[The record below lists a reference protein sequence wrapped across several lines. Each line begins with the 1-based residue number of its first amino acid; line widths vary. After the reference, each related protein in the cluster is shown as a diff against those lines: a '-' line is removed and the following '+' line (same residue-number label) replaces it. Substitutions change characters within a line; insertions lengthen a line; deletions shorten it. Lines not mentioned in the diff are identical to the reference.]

1 MLDFEAVKELLG
13 GLLLRPCLVGAFAFL
28 GAGVLGCLCGFCR
41 KHLVGLWLR
50 SRSQFVALV
59 IAAGIATGVAQKTTN
74 NVPPNLN
81 SPLPQMMQG
90 VISQAGF
97 VGEGNLVNPVQTSLD
112 DIARGYRQES
122 MTTNLEP
129 FAEMPSNAVEYARW
143 SLRGGFAADFALHL
157 SNFVFPVGTNH
168 VSRFDVLSG
177 GAVEPLPR
185 GTSAAIYA
193 AREQA
198 SLVPGVSRFWSADAD
213 DGAKVLRWDR
223 VFAGRDSTGEY
234 TAEMRLFQNGD
245 FTTRS
250 NEVET
255 AYRRVNPDDWDDD
268 GIANERDANPTSYDG
283 DFFGVANALPS
294 NANMN
299 AYYWLD
305 LSVTGLLDC
314 ATIRVTCDGPSDLGD
329 HLIVARTNEVC
340 HVPLLAGATYAVVS
354 DLPIDYSAVS
364 TEHAEIVTNSE
375 NRLTVSLPL
384 ELYFERVQMRSGGG
398 SGDALTANYALHSS
412 PIDVGASLAS
422 LSGGCCSCETNAF
435 GFAWLCSEN
444 CLCDGEH
451 RLYAVAAWDGYCR
464 AFSWHGPCSCTMY
477 EPEPSTFTGDGI
489 SLSIEMPSTFI
500 ANDDDDND
508 NGLVDAEPPFADKD
522 DEITEGHVSF
532 SSILPTSG
540 AVKLQRL
547 TGLEQ
552 DTNGTRRVYAD
563 KNGLSPVDEGHE
575 YAVSGSSSLERD
587 FFVNPAVTSSHYQ
600 DGRARVL
607 WKPNSGACTSVSKR
621 FTIVEPTA
629 EPITDESWSLAD
641 FAGDGRL
648 HSYLYN
654 PCAVV
659 VGKTATFKVDVLPE
673 DYPDSKIIWTTNMCE
688 GAVNFVGSNVN
699 TGRVVTV
706 EGVSTGDVFLM
717 VQFGDA
723 ESPRPA
729 FFAKVVQPMTV
740 RLRAWVVGD
749 EMAWARTQSE
759 IRDLVAEA
767 DDIYEQAGVNVEL
780 IEPIV
785 FTNIEAAYN
794 VTYNESRPGKLTKE
808 QLVGLNVDTGA
819 LECYFVNGF
828 VDAPQ
833 VLGINCASGM
843 VMTAGADGR
852 TLAHEIGHAL
862 GMEDIYASNVGA
874 TNETVSLKSI
884 SATERPKCVF
894 MESDWNLGCDGH
906 GDGGCRFYGKHVFLR
921 DIFDRMLM
929 NGERHTSSGGRDIT
943 MGDIHGV
950 SYTGVGVF
958 DSDWKIG
965 LAPVGFFTNV
975 DRGTSPVHQ

>member
-1 MLDFEAVKELLG
+1 ML
-13 GLLLRPCLVGAFAFL
+13 LVL
-28 GAGVLGCLCGFCR
+28 
-41 KHLVGLWLR
+41 
-50 SRSQFVALV
+50 
-59 IAAGIATGVAQKTTN
+59 
-74 NVPPNLN
+74 
-81 SPLPQMMQG
+81 
-90 VISQAGF
+90 
-97 VGEGNLVNPVQTSLD
+97 
-112 DIARGYRQES
+112 
-122 MTTNLEP
+122 
-129 FAEMPSNAVEYARW
+129 
-143 SLRGGFAADFALHL
+143 
-157 SNFVFPVGTNH
+157 FP
-168 VSRFDVLSG
+168 
-177 GAVEPLPR
+177 
-185 GTSAAIYA
+185 
-193 AREQA
+193 
-198 SLVPGVSRFWSADAD
+198 
-213 DGAKVLRWDR
+213 DG
-223 VFAGRDSTGEY
+223 DSI
-234 TAEMRLFQNGD
+234 
-245 FTTRS
+245 TRS

-255 AYRRVNPDDWDDD
+255 IFRRVNPDDWDDD
-268 GIANERDANPTSYDG
+268 GIHNERDASPTSCAG
-283 DFFGVANALPS
+283 DFFGVANSLPP
-294 NANMN
+294 NANSD
-299 AYYWLD
+299 AYYLLD
-305 LSVTGLLDC
+305 LSVTGVLGI

-329 HLIVARTNEVC
+329 HLIVARTNQVC
-340 HVPLLAGATYAVVS
+340 HIPLLAGATYAVDS
-354 DLPIDYSAVS
+354 NLPIDCSAVS
-364 TEHAEIVTNSE
+364 TEYAEIVTNAESC
-375 NRLTVSLPL
+375 LTVSLPL
-384 ELYFERVQMRSGGG
+384 EFAFERVQMRSCGG

-412 PIDVGASLAS
+412 PIDVGASLGS

-435 GFAWLCSEN
+435 GFTGVCSEN
-444 CLCDGEH
+444 CLCSGEH
-451 RLYAVAAWDGYCR
+451 WLSAVASWEGYYR
-464 AFSWHGPCSCTMY
+464 AFGWYGLCSCTLY
-477 EPEPSTFTGDGI
+477 DPEPSSFTGDGI

-508 NGLVDAEPPFADKD
+508 NGLVDAEPPFATKD

-563 KNGLSPVDEGHE
+563 KSGLSPIDEGHE
-575 YAVSGSSSLERD
+575 YAVSDASSLGRD
-587 FFVNPAVTSSHYQ
+587 FFVNPAMTSSHYQ
-600 DGRARVL
+600 DGRVRVL
-607 WKPNSGACTSVSKR
+607 WKPDSGACSAVSKR
-621 FTIVEPTA
+621 FTIVEPTV

-641 FAGDGRL
+641 FAGDGRM

-654 PCAVV
+654 PCAVP

-673 DYPDSKIIWTTNMCE
+673 DYPDSEIVWTTNMCE

-740 RLRAWVVGD
+740 RLRAWVICDG
-749 EMAWARTQSE
+749 MAWPRTQSE
-759 IRDLVAEA
+759 VQDLVAEA

-785 FTNIEAAYN
+785 FTNIMAAYN
-794 VTYNESRPGKLTKE
+794 VTYNEPRLGRLTKE

-819 LECYFVNGF
+819 LECYFINGF
-828 VDAPQ
+828 VDAPEI
-833 VLGINCASGM
+833 LGMNCASGM

-862 GMEDIYASNVGA
+862 GMEDIYASNVGV

-884 SATERPKCVF
+884 PASERPKYVF

-906 GDGGCRFYGKHVFLR
+906 GDGGCRFYGKHVFHR
-921 DIFDRMLM
+921 DILDRMLM

-950 SYTGVGVF
+950 RYTGDGIL

>member
-1 MLDFEAVKELLG
+1 MLDSEAVKELLG

-28 GAGVLGCLCGFCR
+28 GAGVFCCLCRFCR
-41 KHLVGLWLR
+41 KHLVRLWLH
-50 SRSQFVALV
+50 SRPQFVALV

-90 VISQAGF
+90 GISQAGF

-157 SNFVFPVGTNH
+157 GNFVFPVGTNR

-234 TAEMRLFQNGD
+234 TAEMRFFQNGD

-340 HVPLLAGATYAVVS
+340 HVPLLAGATYAVDS
-354 DLPIDYSAVS
+354 NLPIDYSAVS
-364 TEHAEIVTNSE
+364 TEHAKIVTNSE

-412 PIDVGASLAS
+412 PIDVGASLGS

-435 GFAWLCSEN
+435 GFTWGCSEN
-444 CLCDGEH
+444 CLCSGEH
-451 RLYAVAAWDGYCR
+451 WLSAVASWEGYYR
-464 AFSWHGPCSCTMY
+464 AFGWYGLCSCTLY
-477 EPEPSTFTGDGI
+477 DPEPSSFTGDGI

-508 NGLVDAEPPFADKD
+508 NGLVDAEPPFATKD

-547 TGLEQ
+547 AGLEQ

-587 FFVNPAVTSSHYQ
+587 FFVNPAMTSSHYQ
-600 DGRARVL
+600 DGRVRVL
-607 WKPNSGACTSVSKR
+607 WKPDSGACSAVSKR
-621 FTIVEPTA
+621 FTIVEPTV

-641 FAGDGRL
+641 FAGDGRM

-654 PCAVV
+654 PCAVP

-673 DYPDSKIIWTTNMCE
+673 DYPDSEIVWTTNMCE

-706 EGVSTGDVFLM
+706 EGARPGQVFLSANI
-717 VQFGDA
+717 GDS
-723 ESPRPA
+723 ESVSPT
-729 FFAKVVQPMTV
+729 FMTQVVPETTV
-740 RLRAWVVGD
+740 RLRAWIIGD
-749 EMAWARTQSE
+749 GSQWARLETGV
-759 IRDLVAEA
+759 RDAVAVVN
-767 DDIYEQAGVNVEL
+767 DIYRQVGVTFEL
-780 IEPIV
+780 VEPIV
-785 FTNIEAAYN
+785 MTNIPSAYN
-794 VTYNESRPGKLTKE
+794 PTIGVEYPGRWK
-808 QLVGLNVDTGA
+808 VDQVVSLAEGTDG
-819 LECYFVNGF
+819 LECYFVNHFYDEPTTVGYNCPSG
-828 VDAPQ
+828 A
-833 VLGINCASGM
+833 VL
-843 VMTAGADGR
+843 TAFADGQ
-852 TLAHEIGHAL
+852 TLAHEIGHAFGL
-862 GMEDIYASNVGA
+862 RDIYVSNASKTNNVV
-874 TNETVSLKSI
+874 TLK
-884 SATERPKCVF
+884 AVGVDERPRYDRL
-894 MESDWNLGCDGH
+894 ELDWNCGCDGH
-906 GDGGCRFYGKHVFLR
+906 GEGGVRYYGKGVMMR
-921 DIFDRMLM
+921 DIIERLLM
-929 NGERHTSSGGRDIT
+929 NGEGPARGSDISY
-943 MGDIHGV
+943 GSVFGV
-950 SYTGVGVF
+950 LYDGEGKL
-958 DSDWKIG
+958 DSDWRVDQ
-965 LAPVGFFTNV
+965 APVGFFSDPGATRN
-975 DRGTSPVHQ
+975 PVHQ

>member
-1 MLDFEAVKELLG
+1 MLDLEAVKELLG

-28 GAGVLGCLCGFCR
+28 GAGVLCCLCRFCR
-41 KHLVGLWLR
+41 KHLVGLWLH

-90 VISQAGF
+90 GISQAGF
-97 VGEGNLVNPVQTSLD
+97 VGEGSLVNPVQTSLD

-122 MTTNLEP
+122 MTTNLES
-129 FAEMPSNAVEYARW
+129 FAEMPSNAVEYTRW

-157 SNFVFPVGTNH
+157 GNFVFPVGTNR

-223 VFAGRDSTGEY
+223 VFEGRDSTGEY
-234 TAEMRLFQNGD
+234 TAEMRFFQNGD

-340 HVPLLAGATYAVVS
+340 HIPLLVGATYAVES
-354 DLPIDYSAVS
+354 DLPIDHSAVS

-552 DTNGTRRVYAD
+552 GTNGTRRVYAD
-563 KNGLSPVDEGHE
+563 KNGLSPIDEGHE

-600 DGRARVL
+600 DGRVRVL
-607 WKPNSGACTSVSKR
+607 WKPNSGACSSVSKR

-659 VGKTATFKVDVLPE
+659 VGKMATFKVDVLPE

-706 EGVSTGDVFLM
+706 EGESAGSLFLVVNIGDSEAVPPVFMVNVVEESTV
-717 VQFGDA
+717 
-723 ESPRPA
+723 
-729 FFAKVVQPMTV
+729 K
-740 RLRAWVVGD
+740 LRAWIIGGDSQWPKDETSISNMVSVANDICSQVGVV
-749 EMAWARTQSE
+749 
-759 IRDLVAEA
+759 IDLV
-767 DDIYEQAGVNVEL
+767 D
-780 IEPIV
+780 PIV
-785 FTNIEAAYN
+785 KTNIPNAYN
-794 VTYNESRPGKLTKE
+794 PTIEGVETNRWQIGR
-808 QLVGLNVDTGA
+808 LVSIAEGTDG

-828 VDAPQ
+828 YDQPGTAGV
-833 VLGINCASGM
+833 NCPSGM
-843 VMTAGADGR
+843 VLTAFADGV
-852 TLAHEIGHAL
+852 TLAHEIGHAFGL
-862 GMEDIYASNVGA
+862 NDIFISNEDY
-874 TNETVSLKSI
+874 TNDVVTLRTITPE
-884 SATERPKCVF
+884 ERPREAY
-894 MESDWNLGCDGH
+894 MEADWNGGCKGH
-906 GDGGCRFYGKHVFLR
+906 GAGGVRYYGK
-921 DIFDRMLM
+921 DITHSEVIGRMLM
-929 NGERHTSSGGRDIT
+929 NGCGGSGRDISCGQVHGIWYS
-943 MGDIHGV
+943 GDGKQ
-950 SYTGVGVF
+950 
-958 DSDWKIG
+958 DEDWHID
-965 LAPVGFFTNV
+965 LAPVGFW
-975 DRGTSPVHQ
+975 DGTINTRSPVHQ